1 MTPGQQPL
9 EASIVSF
16 REYPADLAVNY
27 HASSDVYSREHWDNH
42 EGALCPSRV
51 EHVQPV
57 RLRNTEGRWRVIVNK
72 VALYNQVS
80 NQANY
85 LNMRVNVNISRC
97 NTERKLIDPFK
108 EQT

>member
-1 MTPGQQPL
+1 MI
-9 EASIVSF
+9 SNSN
-16 REYPADLAVNY
+16 LAVNY

-51 EHVQPV
+51 EYVQPV

-80 NQANY
+80 DQGEFIK
-85 LNMRVNVNISRC
+85 LIQH
-97 NTERKLIDPFK
+97 NTERRFIDPF
-108 EQT
+108 ENQTQGCRISL

>member
-1 MTPGQQPL
+1 MTQGQKPL

-51 EHVQPV
+51 EYVQPV

-72 VALYNQVS
+72 IALYNQV
-80 NQANY
+80 NNAADYQNF
-85 LNMRVNVNISRC
+85 
-97 NTERKLIDPFK
+97 EF
-108 EQT
+108 E